1 MLEDSVPPP
10 LPPKTLPRHHRPS
23 LTSLTDSTFPPDNI
37 YLTGLVL
44 YRNSDKKRNSYSDS
58 KEVEYCL
65 PEPLTDDSNVEYC
78 LPEPLTDDSNVEY
91 CLQEPLTDDS
101 MDEDEAA
108 NRRFSSNPFVKYR
121 DRLCPVDYN
130 TGCGDVRG

>member
-44 YRNSDKKRNSYSDS
+44 YRNSDKQRNSYSDS
-58 KEVEYCL
+58 KVEYCL

-78 LPEPLTDDSNVEY
+78 LPEPLTDDS
-91 CLQEPLTDDS
+91 

-108 NRRFSSNPFVKYR
+108 DRRFSSNPFVKYS

-130 TGCGDVRG
+130 TGCGDVQG